1 MDFRVEAKEPV
12 SSVAVAAGDASLH
25 RCSIF
30 AGVECER
37 CYRGPRYPGNCS
49 GCKACSCWIFSNPV
63 LLCLYYLS
71 GDSGR
76 VGRRGGPPPPPNPP
90 RTAATGQVFKIIFQD
105 FGKIIL
111 KNNLEKKSRLFFKIL
126 AKIFLNKIIDFTT

>member
-1 MDFRVEAKEPV
+1 MNDRALI
-12 SSVAVAAGDASLH
+12 SNSVIS
-25 RCSIF
+25 
-30 AGVECER
+30 
-37 CYRGPRYPGNCS
+37 N
-49 GCKACSCWIFSNPV
+49 SCGATTAIP
-63 LLCLYYLS
+63 
-71 GDSGR
+71 

-126 AKIFLNKIIDFTT
+126 AKIFLNKIIDFTTYLQGGGRFVPQYK

>member
-1 MDFRVEAKEPV
+1 MAKLRLKTPTELESRTFRSAREIP
-12 SSVAVAAGDASLH
+12 
-25 RCSIF
+25 
-30 AGVECER
+30 
-37 CYRGPRYPGNCS
+37 RGRS
-49 GCKACSCWIFSNPV
+49 
-63 LLCLYYLS
+63 
-71 GDSGR
+71 

-126 AKIFLNKIIDFTT
+126 AKIFLNKIIDFTIYLYGGAKRPPIIRS

>member
-1 MDFRVEAKEPV
+1 MVAPSTRPEA
-12 SSVAVAAGDASLH
+12 
-25 RCSIF
+25 
-30 AGVECER
+30 
-37 CYRGPRYPGNCS
+37 RGLGGFVIAIPNTCILPR
-49 GCKACSCWIFSNPV
+49 
-63 LLCLYYLS
+63 
-71 GDSGR
+71 GR
-76 VGRRGGPPPPPNPP
+76 SVGRRGGPPPPPNPP